1 MLQDLGKKPA
11 AAAHATESMQ
21 QKLDRTWVET
31 ANAWGCDGRLEEE
44 LGKQARDTICHLFV
58 NPPVSL
64 QVVRVHAVLLGM
76 PHRRHDR
83 HACGCADDGRFDS
96 RC

>member
-44 LGKQARDTICHLFV
+44 LGK
-58 NPPVSL
+58 
-64 QVVRVHAVLLGM
+64 
-76 PHRRHDR
+76 
-83 HACGCADDGRFDS
+83 
-96 RC
+96 